1 MKEINKLEF
10 FKKNKIET
18 DYIKVY
24 DRSLQREKIIPVF
37 EALVSDIKLS
47 EYLDG
52 LTTDIN
58 TLNNNFNLLQ
68 KENKELKE
76 LLNKIWEGLNA
87 RWKRL

>member
-24 DRSLQREKIIPVF
+24 DRALQREKIIPVF

-47 EYLDG
+47 EYLDN

-58 TLNNNFNLLQ
+58 TLNDNFNLLQ

-87 RWKRL
+87 R

>member
-10 FKKNKIET
+10 YKKNKIET

-52 LTTDIN
+52 LTTNIN
-58 TLNNNFNLLQ
+58 TLNDNFKLLQ

-87 RWKRL
+87 R

>member
-58 TLNNNFNLLQ
+58 TLNDNFKLLQ

-87 RWKRL
+87 R

>member
-1 MKEINKLEF
+1 MIDPYKEK
-10 FKKNKIET
+10 
-18 DYIKVY
+18 
-24 DRSLQREKIIPVF
+24 KIIPVF

-87 RWKRL
+87 R